1 MTEQEA
7 NLFCD
12 KIRQV
17 AYDLHVYSSNSY
29 RATLELLES
38 DETGT
43 WYVDKLWLGEIS
55 VQEGHERSIT
65 LCDLCVLCG

>member
-12 KIRQV
+12 KIRQA
-17 AYDLHVYSSNSY
+17 AYGLHVYSSNSY
-29 RATLELLES
+29 RATFELLES

-43 WYVDKLWLGEIS
+43 WSVDKLWF
-55 VQEGHERSIT
+55 R
-65 LCDLCVLCG
+65 